1 MPNTLLKIRN
11 SCLILFSFS
20 LPFSISI
27 SNFFVFAACI
37 CVLLEWTYTG
47 NFKKILQSKWMISMI
62 ILFVLFILGYI
73 ISLNSE
79 NMDIIYDS
87 SRLFRISLLL
97 ILLPILYTATF
108 SIQFVKSM
116 FWANIIS
123 NSFSSLLAIL
133 INYGFI
139 NHLIKF
145 NLFADELN
153 YFYFVQINDF
163 KYGAYLNY
171 ADHNFF
177 VAVSIVFTAL
187 FFKKIKHNYRLI
199 LVLMSGLLLFSL
211 FTERGIVGILILSLL
226 AVFYNLKLIYK
237 NMLFST
243 IIVLI
248 FSTIIYL
255 NSSIV
260 NKILEH
266 NVIYKTIVFKI
277 NQKENIRLL
286 FFEKTLDLAVKKPLS
301 GYGLGTWRNEY
312 EKYTK
317 SNLSNHRT
325 PHNNYLHIW
334 MELGILGL
342 VSMILI
348 FYYQII
354 ETLKDNRFIVTVFPV
369 IFLTLMFFDNYFIS
383 PTGLLLYTLFSL
395 ILININSLNSSVK
408 S

>member
-1 MPNTLLKIRN
+1 MPSTLLKIRN

-20 LPFSISI
+20 LPISISI

-37 CVLLEWTYTG
+37 CVLLEWTFKG

-62 ILFVLFILGYI
+62 ILFILFLLGFI
-73 ISLNSE
+73 MSLSSE
-79 NMDIIYDS
+79 NAVIVSDS

-97 ILLPILYTATF
+97 ILLPILYTATY
-108 SIQFVKSM
+108 SIQFVKSI

-133 INYGFI
+133 INYGII
-139 NHLIKF
+139 NHLLKF
-145 NLFADELN
+145 NLFAEELN

-163 KYGAYLNY
+163 KNGAYLNY

-177 VAVSIVFTAL
+177 VAVSIVFSVL
-187 FFKKIKHNYRLI
+187 FFKKIKHNYRLV

-211 FTERGIVGILILSLL
+211 FTERGIVGILILSLF
-226 AVFYNLKLIYK
+226 AVFYNLKLIYN
-237 NMLFST
+237 NMFITT
-243 IIVLI
+243 IILLI
-248 FSTIIYL
+248 FSSTIYL
-255 NSSIV
+255 NSSVV
-260 NKILEH
+260 NKVLGQ

-277 NQKENIRLL
+277 KQKENIRLI
-286 FFEKTLDLAVKKPLS
+286 FFEKTLDLAVQKPLF

-312 EKYTK
+312 DNYTN
-317 SNLSNHRT
+317 SNLNKHRT

-354 ETLKDNRFIVTVFPV
+354 EMMNGNRFIFTVFPV
-369 IFLTLMFFDNYFIS
+369 IFLILMFFDNYFIS

-395 ILININSLNSSVK
+395 ILINVHPFNSSIK

>member
-1 MPNTLLKIRN
+1 M
-11 SCLILFSFS
+11 
-20 LPFSISI
+20 
-27 SNFFVFAACI
+27 
-37 CVLLEWTYTG
+37 
-47 NFKKILQSKWMISMI
+47 
-62 ILFVLFILGYI
+62 
-73 ISLNSE
+73 
-79 NMDIIYDS
+79 
-87 SRLFRISLLL
+87 
-97 ILLPILYTATF
+97 
-108 SIQFVKSM
+108 
-116 FWANIIS
+116 
-123 NSFSSLLAIL
+123 
-133 INYGFI
+133 
-139 NHLIKF
+139 
-145 NLFADELN
+145 
-153 YFYFVQINDF
+153 
-163 KYGAYLNY
+163 
-171 ADHNFF
+171 
-177 VAVSIVFTAL
+177 
-187 FFKKIKHNYRLI
+187 
-199 LVLMSGLLLFSL
+199 
-211 FTERGIVGILILSLL
+211 
-226 AVFYNLKLIYK
+226 
-237 NMLFST
+237 
-243 IIVLI
+243 
-248 FSTIIYL
+248 
-255 NSSIV
+255 

>member
-1 MPNTLLKIRN
+1 
-11 SCLILFSFS
+11 
-20 LPFSISI
+20 
-27 SNFFVFAACI
+27 
-37 CVLLEWTYTG
+37 
-47 NFKKILQSKWMISMI
+47 MI
-62 ILFVLFILGYI
+62 ILFILFLLGFI
-73 ISLNSE
+73 MSLSSE
-79 NMDIIYDS
+79 NAVIVSDS

-97 ILLPILYTATF
+97 ILLPILYTATY
-108 SIQFVKSM
+108 SIQFVKSI

-133 INYGFI
+133 INYGII
-139 NHLIKF
+139 NHLLKF
-145 NLFADELN
+145 NLFAEELN

-163 KYGAYLNY
+163 KNGAYLNY

-177 VAVSIVFTAL
+177 VAVSIVFSVL
-187 FFKKIKHNYRLI
+187 FFKKIKHNYRLV

-211 FTERGIVGILILSLL
+211 FTERGIVGILILSLF
-226 AVFYNLKLIYK
+226 AVFYNLKLIYN
-237 NMLFST
+237 NMFITT
-243 IIVLI
+243 IILLI
-248 FSTIIYL
+248 FSSTIYL
-255 NSSIV
+255 NSSVV
-260 NKILEH
+260 NKVLGQ

-277 NQKENIRLL
+277 KQKENIRLI
-286 FFEKTLDLAVKKPLS
+286 FFEKTLDLAVQKPLF

-312 EKYTK
+312 DNYTN
-317 SNLSNHRT
+317 SNLNKHRT

-354 ETLKDNRFIVTVFPV
+354 EMMNGNRFIFTVFPV
-369 IFLTLMFFDNYFIS
+369 IFLILMFFDNYFIS

-395 ILININSLNSSVK
+395 ILINVHPFNSSIK